1 MENNKN
7 IWLLPTNEPSMFHT
21 WINEKG
27 LRATLYEKPQLEV
40 PNTAKNI
47 YITSDEEIKEGDWF
61 YDLDTKYVKIKQSWE
76 NSHLDF
82 NGKKIIL
89 TTDTKLIADGI
100 QPIPDDFLE
109 WFVKNSSCE
118 RVDVDYRYDTNL
130 QPILDSFG
138 NKVLRIKIPTES
150 EDLSQII
157 IPQEEPKQETLSWDE
172 LVQEAESKEELIKIL
187 KLPHIAP
194 LVREAMRNNCKK

>member
-47 YITSDEEIKEGDWF
+47 YITSDEEITSNCWAFNVATNTLYKTYGGKGFNEKDEKNDWR
-61 YDLDTKYVKIKQSWE
+61 KV
-76 NSHLDF
+76 
-82 NGKKIIL
+82 IL
-89 TTDTKLIADGI
+89 TTEKLLIKDGVQSI
-100 QPIPDDFLE
+100 DDEFLE
-109 WFVKNSSCE
+109 WFVKNPSCE
-118 RVDVDYRYDTNL
+118 SVEVY
-130 QPILDSFG
+130 QFGFEDSI
-138 NKVLRIKIPTES
+138 IKHPKKWYIE
-150 EDLSQII
+150 